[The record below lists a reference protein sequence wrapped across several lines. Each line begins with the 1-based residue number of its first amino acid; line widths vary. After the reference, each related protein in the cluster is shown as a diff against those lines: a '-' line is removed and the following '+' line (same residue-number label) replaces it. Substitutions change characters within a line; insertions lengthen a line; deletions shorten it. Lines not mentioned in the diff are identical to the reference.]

1 MNLWAYLGF
10 LGLVVAYMAYM
21 RLSNRPKDASVA
33 DRQDPKK
40 HWVHAAIALYQ
51 GDVGDAGYWPGNK
64 ARDLLNS
71 GWSTTTRDE
80 LVELIARYV
89 DGECNVGFDKL
100 RIIWLARLG
109 RGAGWIDDATSWGY
123 VSSAVDE
130 LKRAYGSWPELFEAM
145 KAGREEW
152 YGGADKVPA
161 GTLKLNERGF
171 SYASKQFFPVV
182 PYR

>member
-1 MNLWAYLGF
+1 MNMWVYMGF
-10 LGLVVAYMAYM
+10 VGLVVAYMTYM
-21 RLSNRPKDASVA
+21 RVANKKPDPAIA
-33 DRQDPKK
+33 DRLDPQK
-40 HWVHAAIALYQ
+40 HWVQAAIALYQ
-51 GDVGDAGYWPGNK
+51 GDVGDAGYWSSNE
-64 ARDLLNS
+64 AREKLSS

-80 LVELIARYV
+80 LLELLQRYI

-109 RGAGWIDDATSWGY
+109 RGAGWIDDAASWGY
-123 VSSAVDE
+123 ALPAVAE
-130 LKRAYGSWPELFEAM
+130 LKRTYGSWPELYEAM
-145 KAGREEW
+145 KEGRAEW

-171 SYASKQFFPVV
+171 AYASKQFFPSV

>member
-1 MNLWAYLGF
+1 MNLWAYLG
-10 LGLVVAYMAYM
+10 LVGLAVAYMAYM
-21 RLSNRPKDASVA
+21 RFANAKNDPSVA
-33 DRQDPKK
+33 DRLDPRK
-40 HWVHAAIALYQ
+40 HWVQAAIALYQ
-51 GDVGDAGYWPGNK
+51 GDVGDAGYWPGSK
-64 ARDLLNS
+64 AREMLAS
-71 GWSTTTRDE
+71 GWSTNTRE
-80 LVELIARYV
+80 ELIELIQRYL